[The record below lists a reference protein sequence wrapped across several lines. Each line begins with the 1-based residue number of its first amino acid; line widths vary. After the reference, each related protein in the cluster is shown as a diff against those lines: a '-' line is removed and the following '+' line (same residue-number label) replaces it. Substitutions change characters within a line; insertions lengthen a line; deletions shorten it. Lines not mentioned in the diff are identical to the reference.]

1 MGRER
6 PETMIVLGPN
16 DVAISQLNGQGK
28 DSGQDIHKLNKQP
41 NVVNRIGP
49 MQESLNESHFVRD

>member
-28 DSGQDIHKLNKQP
+28 DSG
-41 NVVNRIGP
+41 
-49 MQESLNESHFVRD
+49 